1 MVHACTRGSGGLAT
15 LDDNMAP
22 DVTMFFE
29 KDIIFRVQGS
39 QAHTPILQGLS
50 TFNIGYEGIDIAN
63 YCSIFRLVD
72 EFSRQNSHVYA
83 PTNIRH
89 ARTS

>member
-1 MVHACTRGSGGLAT
+1 MT

-22 DVTMFFE
+22 DMTMFFE
-29 KDIIFRVQGS
+29 EDIVFRVQGS
-39 QAHTPILQGLS
+39 HARMPILQGLS

-63 YCSIFRLVD
+63 YRSIFRLVD
-72 EFSRQNSHVYA
+72 EFSRQDGHVYA

-89 ARTS
+89 FLTS